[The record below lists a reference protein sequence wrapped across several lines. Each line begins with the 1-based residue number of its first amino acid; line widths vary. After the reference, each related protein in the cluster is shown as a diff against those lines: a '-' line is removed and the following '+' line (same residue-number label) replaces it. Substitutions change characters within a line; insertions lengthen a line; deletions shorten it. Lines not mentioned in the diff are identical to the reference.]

1 MGSDFVKL
9 PADILAALVKNTEAM
24 EKNNINASSEK
35 ESKEKERINNKNI
48 VTEPKVRPTLTSD
61 ERKRYA
67 LIGKEFLTPLF
78 KKIESSKNKE
88 SMLIKNDK
96 NSIQKNL
103 KEQYSTK
110 GKKGLKGILSDVIS
124 EWIEIFFQKWMLISM
139 IAAGVFLWLGNQI
152 YSYYNSLN
160 LKEKISGITDWIKE
174 KWKWLA
180 DFFNFKKINEGIQKL
195 ITNINLSDIWENLKK
210 ISQDIFNGFTKIWS
224 TILSKINFDGIWD
237 AISSIPLAIMSPL
250 GSLAKVLLNIF
261 NVKPEEEARAVD
273 AESERN
279 QPDPNIARLENELH
293 RRRSQ
298 NRLDDPTT
306 FLNSRSYQEI
316 QKEFF
321 PKIKK
326 EFDSLG
332 ISLEKGVLNESGAI
346 DAYRNKVKEEIT
358 KQFKSSD
365 SFKLS
370 ETVNIKLDDYIKNLN
385 FKNPPSINEIRD
397 NLKDIILNGKQNLTE
412 LERRQLDEAT
422 LNIATLGDRFN
433 NLPKLYKQLELNE
446 ELNENPEK
454 AFALLQ
460 ENAKREGRL
469 NEFQFIEARN
479 AILNSSEKIVNAFN
493 EFGDKIANNIA
504 KDLQSYFSNLKPEIV
519 LEPKFKG
526 GDDKSTTNYSI
537 VSIDKSDIKILNDKV
552 VELTA
557 KTVKE
562 IEEQN
567 KILTDLATII
577 KNMPTSNN
585 SPNIIVAN
593 SNLTNN
599 TQAIKTGNVAR
610 AAQAVKSNAISAVV

>member
-1 MGSDFVKL
+1 
-9 PADILAALVKNTEAM
+9 
-24 EKNNINASSEK
+24 
-35 ESKEKERINNKNI
+35 
-48 VTEPKVRPTLTSD
+48 
-61 ERKRYA
+61 
-67 LIGKEFLTPLF
+67 
-78 KKIESSKNKE
+78 
-88 SMLIKNDK
+88 
-96 NSIQKNL
+96 
-103 KEQYSTK
+103 
-110 GKKGLKGILSDVIS
+110 
-124 EWIEIFFQKWMLISM
+124 
-139 IAAGVFLWLGNQI
+139 
-152 YSYYNSLN
+152 
-160 LKEKISGITDWIKE
+160 
-174 KWKWLA
+174 
-180 DFFNFKKINEGIQKL
+180 
-195 ITNINLSDIWENLKK
+195 
-210 ISQDIFNGFTKIWS
+210 
-224 TILSKINFDGIWD
+224 
-237 AISSIPLAIMSPL
+237 MSPL

-479 AILNSSEKIVNAFN
+479 AILNSSEKITLVLNIKFLWTAFSHFPMN
-493 EFGDKIANNIA
+493 
-504 KDLQSYFSNLKPEIV
+504 
-519 LEPKFKG
+519 
-526 GDDKSTTNYSI
+526 
-537 VSIDKSDIKILNDKV
+537 
-552 VELTA
+552 
-557 KTVKE
+557 
-562 IEEQN
+562 
-567 KILTDLATII
+567 
-577 KNMPTSNN
+577 
-585 SPNIIVAN
+585 
-593 SNLTNN
+593 
-599 TQAIKTGNVAR
+599 
-610 AAQAVKSNAISAVV
+610 